1 MKLLGE
7 KLIVNPVM
15 TPVKVG
21 SLYMVNQDKTYEAE
35 VVFVGDELVE
45 MFAPGDRLI
54 YDKFAGQEMVIDERK
69 LLLLKIGDVL
79 AKIEG

>member
-35 VVFVGDELVE
+35 VVFVGD
-45 MFAPGDRLI
+45 RLI
-54 YDKFAGQEMVIDERK
+54 YDKFAGQEMVVDERK